1 MNIKRKCQIVLLP
14 TKNKSNIQLQMNE
27 KLHLENGSSISLKS
41 YQHLYITSDEEIKEG
56 DWCYNSKRKSIEL
69 GKYMIGTNEFIFCKK
84 IIATTDISLISINEQ
99 YFDVNKSRKSAVLEQ
114 KTLPQIPQEFIEA
127 YVKAYNEGNPITEVM
142 VEYEL
147 DVCKRCNGKGTE
159 IVAILGECNCL
170 KCKGKGIL
178 SDNINLKVNPDNTIN
193 IKSIKDN
200 WSREEVK
207 QLCKLAFKYHCDNS
221 RTTSLPDKW
230 IEENL

>member
-84 IIATTDISLISINEQ
+84 IIATTNTSLISINEQ

-127 YVKAYNEGNPITEVM
+127 YVKAYNEGNPITEVI
-142 VEYEL
+142 VEYEII
-147 DVCKRCNGKGTE
+147 CGRCYSNTDECWSAKECSRNTDFPD
-159 IVAILGECNCL
+159 IV
-170 KCKGKGIL
+170 K
-178 SDNINLKVNPDNTIN
+178 LKVNSDNTIN
-193 IKSIKDN
+193 IKLIKDN